1 MIGTLV
7 ANHSYSFC
15 QRRNILGISFNE
27 FTETGN
33 QAVGNFQ
40 GPEEH
45 MKYYEKYISYLESE
59 GIRPETLDGLRLEAT
74 ETLANDVPEKAL
86 TIVGQMAAAMLVM
99 AKRQNPVDC
108 QIVEA
113 INNITDLMVD
123 YLTKMGWRFRAHK
136 TDEGW
141 RYEYLPL

>member
-1 MIGTLV
+1 M
-7 ANHSYSFC
+7 S
-15 QRRNILGISFNE
+15 ISFSE
-27 FTETGN
+27 FMEAGN
-33 QAVGNFQ
+33 QAMGNSQ
-40 GPEEH
+40 EPKEH
-45 MKYYEKYISYLESE
+45 IEYYEKYISYLESE
-59 GIRPETLDGLRLEAT
+59 GIRPETLDGLRVEAT

-136 TDEGW
+136 TAEGW
-141 RYEYLPL
+141 RYEYPLL